1 MSSGFSFLVRVRLAR
16 AYDANPV
23 IGESGMQAGR
33 FELGHVTGYAIFVAD
48 RTGMAGMVGCELG
61 AFLDVTRET
70 A

>member
-1 MSSGFSFLVRVRLAR
+1 MSSGVSFLVRVRLAR

-33 FELGHVTGYAIFVAD
+33 FELGHVTGYAIFIAD
-48 RTGMAGMVGCELG
+48 RARVAGMVGCELG